1 MSCSKTCGDTGC
13 RSGRPRRKPHLTHV
27 HSSFIPIDRQFGSNA
42 QFVVGEEVTR
52 TVEPDLYAVLGV
64 APSATA
70 GAITSA
76 FRRRAWELRP
86 DTRVDA
92 VTAARF
98 DEVRTAYETLRDPV
112 RRAVYDRAYERSSR
126 HRHRHRAPSDAA
138 AAASPLSRLR
148 YLFVPGG
155 AAPEPPLRAGP
166 VRWEPPGER
175 P

>member
-1 MSCSKTCGDTGC
+1 M
-13 RSGRPRRKPHLTHV
+13 
-27 HSSFIPIDRQFGSNA
+27 
-42 QFVVGEEVTR
+42 TR

-126 HRHRHRAPSDAA
+126 HRHRAPCGA